1 MLLALTYLDKC
12 MKGYY
17 MNDLQLAHIPVTKA
31 ETRIRKPATDV
42 TEALFDFTCR
52 SKNFRFEERPSD
64 SPFVAAVW
72 RTQAETVWSTHM
84 MNPGLFLFPAVS
96 HWGLVVAKQHG
107 KTTLTMWGPGT
118 RATPAPCPGE
128 AELFG
133 IIFQRGAFLPYL
145 PPGIVRDRRDTVLP
159 LATSTSF
166 WLGGSAWQFPDYD
179 NADTFVDRLVRGD
192 LLVRDDI
199 VDAVT
204 QGQLKD
210 LSLRS
215 AQRRFR
221 HATGLTHSLVRQM
234 ERARLA
240 KELLEQG
247 VSIFDTID
255 QAGYY
260 DQAHLTKSLKRLI
273 GLTPA
278 HIVRLSQPQE
288 LSFCYKTGRA
298 D

>member
-72 RTQAETVWSTHM
+72 RTKAETVWSTHM

-166 WLGGSAWQFPDYD
+166 WLGGSAWQFPYYD
-179 NADTFVDRLVRGD
+179 NADTFVDRLRRGD
-192 LLVRDDI
+192 LLGCDGIRDGVELGQFNDCQVR
-199 VDAVT
+199 
-204 QGQLKD
+204 
-210 LSLRS
+210 SR
-215 AQRRFR
+215 
-221 HATGLTHSLVRQM
+221 
-234 ERARLA
+234 
-240 KELLEQG
+240 
-247 VSIFDTID
+247 
-255 QAGYY
+255 
-260 DQAHLTKSLKRLI
+260 
-273 GLTPA
+273 
-278 HIVRLSQPQE
+278 
-288 LSFCYKTGRA
+288 
-298 D
+298 